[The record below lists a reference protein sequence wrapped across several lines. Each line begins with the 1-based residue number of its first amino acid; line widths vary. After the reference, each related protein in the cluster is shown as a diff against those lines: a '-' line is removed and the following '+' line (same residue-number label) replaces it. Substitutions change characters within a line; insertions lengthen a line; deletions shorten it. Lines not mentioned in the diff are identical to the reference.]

1 MTLTFK
7 IQLRGI
13 KKPPVWRR
21 IEIPAKSTF
30 EDFHMIIQVAFGWCN
45 AHLYMFQQRPYDRG
59 WIVKTPDENDDYYYD
74 EVVNADT
81 MLVSAFLRKVGVTK
95 FVYLY
100 DFGDSWVHDITL
112 EKVDAKKTMPCA
124 VCLAG
129 KGACPP
135 EDCGGVWGYEEI
147 KRLFAEEPDSEETK
161 EYREWMEME
170 DGEEFDPTR
179 FHIDIVNAM
188 LEKYGEISKM
198 KMWVKE

>member
-1 MTLTFK
+1 
-7 IQLRGI
+7 
-13 KKPPVWRR
+13 
-21 IEIPAKSTF
+21 
-30 EDFHMIIQVAFGWCN
+30 
-45 AHLYMFQQRPYDRG
+45 MFQQRPYDRG

-112 EKVDAKKTMPCA
+112 EKVDEKKTMPCA

-129 KGACPP
+129 KGACPL
-135 EDCGGVWGYEEI
+135 EDSGGVWGYEEI
-147 KRLFAEEPDSEETK
+147 KRLFAEEPDSVETK

-179 FHIDIVNAM
+179 FHIDIVNAR

>member
-30 EDFHMIIQVAFGWCN
+30 EDFHVFIQVAFGWWN
-45 AHLYMFQQRPYDRG
+45 AHLYQFQHRPYDGG
-59 WIVKTPDENDDYYYD
+59 WIVKTPSEYDDNYFYD
-74 EVVNADT
+74 VVDAST
-81 MLVSAFLRKVGVTK
+81 IYVSAFLKKMGLTK
-95 FVYLY
+95 FVYVY
-100 DFGDSWVHDITL
+100 DFGDDWIHDITL
-112 EKVDAKKTMPCA
+112 EKVDEKKTLHCP

-135 EDCGGVWGYEEI
+135 EDCGGPWGYEEI

-161 EYREWMEME
+161 EYREWMGME
-170 DGEEFDPTR
+170 EGEEFDPTR
-179 FHIDIVNAM
+179 FNIYIVNGI
-188 LEKYGEISKM
+188 LQKLDVSSKM
-198 KMWVKE
+198 WKKV